1 MKKLLLTLCAPFV
14 VALPIVFA
22 CAMPALA
29 QGQCLSNREIQ
40 AALASGEIQPVASVL
55 ANAGVGRDETLVSVK
70 VCKEGG
76 GLVYVVAVIGPDGN
90 PRNLTL
96 PAGN

>member
-1 MKKLLLTLCAPFV
+1 
-14 VALPIVFA
+14 
-22 CAMPALA
+22 
-29 QGQCLSNREIQ
+29 
-40 AALASGEIQPVASVL
+40 VL